1 MPDPLGPAEVIAGA
15 SVESRNG
22 IYVLGCYDR
31 RITFYSQQVRALS
44 LVHALHEHEYL
55 TGALH
60 VAVIG
65 GGAAGVSA
73 AAAAALASEG
83 PVTLFE
89 SADILLKLQSG
100 TTRRRLDPH
109 IYDWPF
115 SNTEDPWA
123 DLPILD
129 WEAGVSSTVRD
140 EVLQQYNQIEVA
152 TGGRLTTRLRHKV
165 TAIEA
170 IDPSIYQLTTLDL
183 ATGGERREHFNI
195 VIFAFGFGLEPEER
209 IPGIRADS
217 YWSDAGIP
225 GNEFRGRANPKFF
238 VSGSGDGGLI
248 DLVAAGS
255 ANFDHGSMI
264 ETIIKHPGR
273 ARVKEVLRQ
282 IEREA
287 RAERSRGG
295 TPDLFA
301 LYQAQVLPLIEQNG
315 LLGQI
320 AERLRA
326 GVSLTLQTREDN
338 IFSLDTSIL
347 NRFAAFATM
356 KACEATDGCSFQ
368 HMMCRREVVRV
379 EAYRPAAG
387 EPIYQLDCD
396 GNLHLFDQAIV
407 RRGTESEV
415 VRQPFADILGT
426 YAADHA
432 AWLGRLG
439 DATLVPALSVDARD
453 FFRELAR
460 EKRLPLSPR
469 RQRLAEAAAPVTI
482 HVGTDGNNVRWA
494 GDLPV
499 NRIAEAWD
507 SEGTFHLVL
516 TEGPEELGA
525 VAGTLLRVLAHAPHI
540 KAYGEA
546 ARWVELWKAMTA
558 HSPHSTGL
566 ATPKIVAGDGGG
578 GAAHRLTTA
587 ADRLAR
593 LINEHL
599 DKWLLSQID
608 RHLRNFLLS
617 QDDPG
622 GAVNLEIAQDLRNAM
637 RPIWDEWREVLEDD
651 APLLARYLR
660 MLACATDEAAD
671 AVQVVVGKLKLP
683 ALIRG
688 TTLSLALAACWQ
700 GTVPKPDRPGNLRR
714 LGDVRDRTG
723 HSCAADRIGG
733 RSPLSVVER
742 HGWNTNFVLLA
753 LEGMLDLEK
762 KAEIQ
767 FTTVQPEQPSLVDSS
782 GAGPMIMLLSPQM
795 VAALEQGIDPLGV
808 YLADLE
814 AMYEASLALAVLQ
827 QKESA

>member
-1 MPDPLGPAEVIAGA
+1 MPDPLGPAEVIAGS
-15 SVESRNG
+15 SVEGRNG

-55 TGALH
+55 TGAPH
-60 VAVIG
+60 IAVIG
-65 GGAAGVSA
+65 GGAAGIAA

-89 SADILLKLQSG
+89 SADLLLKLQSG

-129 WEAGVSSTVRD
+129 WEASVSNTVRE
-140 EVLQQYNQIEVA
+140 EVLQQYHQIEVA
-152 TGGRLTTRLRHKV
+152 AGGRLTTRLRHQV
-165 TAIEA
+165 TSIQA
-170 IDPSIYQLTTLDL
+170 IDPSTYQLTTLDL
-183 ATGGERREHFNI
+183 DSGSERPEQFNI
-195 VIFAFGFGLEPEER
+195 VMLAFGFGLEPEER

-217 YWSDAGIP
+217 YWSDAGVP

-264 ETIIKHPGR
+264 QTIVRHPGR

-287 RAERSRGG
+287 RADRSRGG
-295 TPDLFA
+295 SLDLFA
-301 LYQAQVLPLIEQNG
+301 IYQEQVLPLIQHNG

-320 AERLRA
+320 AEKLRA
-326 GVSLTLQTREDN
+326 GVSLTLQTRDPI

-347 NRFAAFATM
+347 NRFAAFATI
-356 KACEATDGCSFQ
+356 KACEATEGCSFQ
-368 HMMCRREVVRV
+368 HMVCRREVARV
-379 EAYRPAAG
+379 ETYRPAAG

-415 VRQPFADILGT
+415 VRQPFAGILGT

-432 AWLGRLG
+432 DWLTRLG
-439 DATLVPALSVDARD
+439 DATLVPTLSFDARD
-453 FFRELAR
+453 FFRGLAR
-460 EKRLPLSPR
+460 EKRLPFSPR

-482 HVGTDGNNVRWA
+482 HVGTEGNSVRWA

-499 NRIAEAWD
+499 DRIDETWR

-540 KAYGEA
+540 KAYGDA

-566 ATPKIVAGDGGG
+566 ATPQIVAGDGGG
-578 GAAHRLTTA
+578 GAAHRLTTG

-593 LINEHL
+593 MLNEHL

-608 RHLRNFLLS
+608 RHVRGFLLS

-622 GAVNLEIAQDLRNAM
+622 GAINLEIAQGLRNAM

-660 MLACATDEAAD
+660 MLACATDQAAD
-671 AVQVVVGKLKLP
+671 AIQVVVGRLKLP
-683 ALIRG
+683 ALVRG
-688 TTLSLALAACWQ
+688 TTLSLAIAACWQ
-700 GTVPKPDRPGNLRR
+700 GTVPKPDEPGNLRR
-714 LGDVRDRTG
+714 PGDLRDRTG

-762 KAEIQ
+762 KAEIR
-767 FTTVQPEQPSLVDSS
+767 FTTVQPEQPSLADSS
-782 GAGPMIMLLSPQM
+782 GAGPMMMLLSPQM
-795 VAALEQGIDPLGV
+795 VAALEQGIDALGA

-814 AMYEASLALAVLQ
+814 AMYDMSLALAVLQ
-827 QKESA
+827 QKEPA